1 MSNRPFKIAVVSD
14 LHCHPEMRNSS
25 ENNTILFSAKLR
37 SPINEHPVEDL
48 LEIIEKDNLEVDLL
62 LSPGD
67 ITHQCDQQGFFS
79 GWSYV
84 KEISSALKST
94 DTIATIGNHDVDSRH
109 THSQYSLDIP
119 KKVKQSFPI
128 SKNDIGTFWDQGFTF
143 IEKQEAQ
150 ILVLNSTH
158 FHTHYNKDK
167 PVENPVVRGKVEAAQ
182 IEEIRRYLDSHKTE
196 KIKIFL
202 CHHHPVNHSRL
213 SLGEHDFIENGED
226 LLNVLGEFRFDLVIH
241 GHKHDPW
248 LRYVNTY
255 CGYQLPVL
263 SSGSF
268 SATNQILWAGKFN
281 YFHIV
286 ELIKRGEAPA
296 LGAIVTYTFKN
307 KSGWRKDKEDG
318 FWPYTGF
325 GYLDGLS
332 QIIDKI
338 EATLKDRQVVPWAD
352 ILAVAPEIKFL
363 IPDKMLELERLL
375 EAKRINISS
384 KIGIGPKHI
393 YYEGD

>member
-1 MSNRPFKIAVVSD
+1 MSNRPFRIAVVSD
-14 LHCHPEMRNSS
+14 LHCHPEKQNSS

-48 LEIIEKDNLEVDLL
+48 LEIIEKDQIEVDLV

-84 KEISSALKST
+84 KEISDALKSS
-94 DTIATIGNHDVDSRH
+94 DTIATIGNHDVDSRLA
-109 THSQYSLDIP
+109 HSQYSFDIP

-128 SKNDIGTFWDQGFTF
+128 SKDNIGTFWDTGFTF
-143 IEKQEAQ
+143 IEKFEAQ

-167 PVENPVVRGKVEAAQ
+167 PMENPAVKGKVEAAQ
-182 IEEIRRYLDSHKTE
+182 IEEIKRYLNNNKTD

-213 SLGEHDFIENGED
+213 ALGDHDFIENGEE
-226 LLNVLGEFRFDLVIH
+226 LLNVLGEFKFDLVIH

-248 LRYVNTY
+248 LRYINTY
-255 CGYQLPVL
+255 GGYQLPVL
-263 SSGSF
+263 SAGSF
-268 SATNQILWAGKFN
+268 SATNQILWSGKFN

-286 ELIKRGEAPA
+286 ELTKKGDLPA
-296 LGAIVTYTFKN
+296 QGTIETYTFKN
-307 KSGWRKDKEDG
+307 KSGWRKDKDDG
-318 FWPYTGF
+318 FLPYTGF
-325 GYLDGLS
+325 GYLNGLTD
-332 QIIDKI
+332 IVNKI
-338 EATLKDRQVVPWAD
+338 EVILKDRQVVPWAD
-352 ILAVAPEIKFL
+352 IIAVAPEIKFL
-363 IPDKMLELERLL
+363 TPDRLNELEALL
-375 EAKRINISS
+375 ESKKININS

-393 YYEGD
+393 YHEGD